1 MLTIMSEAGS
11 AADIAWE
18 RRGEKVS
25 STIAREIV
33 REIAQKHLSPG
44 SRLESESAML
54 DRYQVA
60 RASLR
65 EALRI
70 LEVHGLVRMKPGP
83 GGGPVV
89 SEVDS
94 REFGRMATLFF
105 QVLDIRF
112 SELVEARLILEPLVA
127 RLAAERHDAEDND
140 ELRAIVERGKEAKED
155 NEWLET
161 SNAFHTKVLSMSGN
175 GLLNIFA
182 RAMKDIFTER
192 TGALYV
198 ATKRAR
204 VKRVHAEIAEAII
217 EGDAEVAEQ
226 LMRDHMSE
234 YVKIASKRESQL
246 MNEVVDWR

>member
-1 MLTIMSEAGS
+1 MMLTIMSEVGPAAG
-11 AADIAWE
+11 IAWE

-33 REIAQKHLSPG
+33 REIAHDHLAPG
-44 SRLESESAML
+44 ARLESESVML
-54 DRYQVA
+54 ERYQVA

-94 REFGRMATLFF
+94 RDFGRMATLFF

-112 SELVEARLILEPLVA
+112 AELVEARLILEPLVA

-140 ELRAIVERGKEAKED
+140 ELR
-155 NEWLET
+155 
-161 SNAFHTKVLSMSGN
+161 
-175 GLLNIFA
+175 
-182 RAMKDIFTER
+182 
-192 TGALYV
+192 
-198 ATKRAR
+198 
-204 VKRVHAEIAEAII
+204 
-217 EGDAEVAEQ
+217 
-226 LMRDHMSE
+226 
-234 YVKIASKRESQL
+234 
-246 MNEVVDWR
+246 

>member
-1 MLTIMSEAGS
+1 MSEVG
-11 AADIAWE
+11 AAASIAWA

-25 STIAREIV
+25 STVARDIV
-33 REIAQKHLSPG
+33 REIAKEQLAPG
-44 SRLESESAML
+44 DTLESEGAML
-54 DRYQVA
+54 ERYQVA

-127 RLAAERHDAEDND
+127 RLAAERHDPEDND
-140 ELRAIVERGKEAKED
+140 ELRAIVERGHAAD
-155 NEWLET
+155 DDSEWLEA
-161 SNAFHTKVLSMSGN
+161 SNAFHAKVLSMSGN

-182 RAMKDIFTER
+182 RALKDIFTER
-192 TGALYV
+192 ASAVYV
-198 ATKRAR
+198 ATKRKR
-204 VKRVHAEIAEAII
+204 VKQTHSEIAEAII
-217 EGDAEVAEQ
+217 AGDAEQAEH
-226 LMRDHMSE
+226 LMREHMNE
-234 YVKIASKRESQL
+234 YVKTVSKREPQL